1 MRGKFSRTTALSV
14 LVGVILVA
22 SLFYVNLRFTRSNPG
37 GNDFLPRW
45 VATRVYLTTG
55 QSPYSAEATAAIQDA
70 IYGRAAEPDEDQALF
85 AYPFYSVFLFAPFA
99 FIPDY
104 AVARAAWVTLQEIA
118 IVVTAVT
125 AISLSGWKP
134 GRVLLAGFFLFALTW
149 YHGARPLVDGNA
161 AILVT
166 AFFTGG
172 LLAMRLNKDVMAG
185 ALFALSTMKPQMV
198 VFPLAFVL
206 IWSFWQRRQVVVGAT
221 LAILAGLVG
230 LSFLLQPGWL
240 IANLQ
245 QVLVYQSYLP
255 AMTPAG
261 IWAGWWGDYGRLVG
275 WVVNVAVVLGLAI
288 EWWQARNKSFERFLW
303 LVCVTIAAS
312 PFTGLISTSSN
323 YAIMMPVF
331 VCIFGFWQKRVGSG
345 AGQLA
350 WVHLALLFFGLWI
363 LFLLTLQPGPQ
374 FRENLIMFFPAP
386 IFLLLNLYWL
396 RWGIA
401 RSEPSGLKNV
411 NSDG

>member
-1 MRGKFSRTTALSV
+1 VRRKFSRTTALS
-14 LVGVILVA
+14 LFVGVILVL

-45 VATRVYLTTG
+45 VGTRVYLTTG

-70 IYGRAAEPDEDQALF
+70 IYGRAAQPDEDQALF
-85 AYPFYSVFLFAPFA
+85 AYPFYSIFLFAPFA

-118 IVVTAVT
+118 IVLTAVA
-125 AISLSGWKP
+125 AISLNGWKP
-134 GRVLLAGFFLFALTW
+134 GRVLLATFLLFALTW

-172 LLAMRLNKDVMAG
+172 LLAMRKNKDVLAG
-185 ALFALSTMKPQMV
+185 ALFALSTIKPQMV
-198 VFPLAFVL
+198 LIPLIFVL
-206 IWSFWQRRQVVVGAT
+206 LWSLWQGRQAVIVST
-221 LAILAGLVG
+221 LAILVGLVG

-240 IANLQ
+240 LANLQ

-255 AMTPAG
+255 PMTSAG
-261 IWAGWWGDYGRLVG
+261 IWGSWWGDTGRLFG
-275 WVVNVAVVLGLAI
+275 WVINLVVVLVLAV
-288 EWWQARNKSFERFLW
+288 EWWQARGKSFERFLW
-303 LVCVTIAAS
+303 VVCLTIAAS

-323 YAIMMPVF
+323 YAIMLLVL
-331 VCIFGFWQKRVGSG
+331 VCIFGFWQKRVGEG
-345 AGQLA
+345 AGRLA
-350 WVHLALLFFGLWI
+350 WAHLALLFFGLWI
-363 LFLLTLQPGPQ
+363 LFLLTLEPGPQ

-401 RSEPSGLKNV
+401 RLEPTGLKAV
-411 NSDG
+411 S